1 LREDRDRMVQQPIP
15 MVDLQA
21 QYARIKGEVDA
32 AVARVIESAH
42 FIKGED
48 CALFEREFAAYCG
61 AAHAVGVAN
70 GTDALVV
77 ALRAYGVAAGDEVVT
92 VANTFI
98 ATGEAILLNGA
109 RPVFVDVDPA
119 TFTMDASLVE
129 KAITPR
135 TKVILPV
142 HLYGHP
148 ADMGPINAV
157 AARHGIP
164 VLEDAAQAHGAETEG
179 RRAGTLGHAAC
190 FSFYPGKNLG
200 AYGDAGCVVTNDR
213 EFAARVRQIAN
224 HGGGA
229 NKYDNVVVG
238 MNSRLDSVQAAVL
251 RVKLGH
257 LEQWNAERRE
267 RVRAYAE
274 ALADVPGIVV
284 PRERAGARSA
294 WHLFT
299 VRATD
304 RDGLQKQLAAQGI
317 STAVHY
323 PRPIHLQPAMAAA
336 GGRPGDLPVSERL
349 SREVL
354 SLPLYPEL
362 PLDALARV
370 AAVVRSYCAAA
381 VSQT

>member
-1 LREDRDRMVQQPIP
+1 MVQQPIP